1 MLFTGTTE
9 PVVSEI
15 WELLTNLLKI
25 LTKLF
30 ILILKMRLSIQTEG
44 KNQDLLTGR
53 LVNRKLERFK
63 EAIDDYSNEL
73 QYGPPQNVKA
83 FNNRAYCFAKL
94 DQYENA
100 IKDYSNVIECD
111 QKNIHALHNRGISFE
126 RLRKYKNVIELF
138 IVRQLKTSLL
148 LLILIL
154 TMQMLSSTEGV
165 AMIALGNWI
174 QPSLIIQLLLN
185 QI

>member
-73 QYGPPQNVKA
+73 QYGPP
-83 FNNRAYCFAKL
+83 
-94 DQYENA
+94 
-100 IKDYSNVIECD
+100 
-111 QKNIHALHNRGISFE
+111 
-126 RLRKYKNVIELF
+126 
-138 IVRQLKTSLL
+138 
-148 LLILIL
+148 
-154 TMQMLSSTEGV
+154 
-165 AMIALGNWI
+165 
-174 QPSLIIQLLLN
+174 
-185 QI
+185 